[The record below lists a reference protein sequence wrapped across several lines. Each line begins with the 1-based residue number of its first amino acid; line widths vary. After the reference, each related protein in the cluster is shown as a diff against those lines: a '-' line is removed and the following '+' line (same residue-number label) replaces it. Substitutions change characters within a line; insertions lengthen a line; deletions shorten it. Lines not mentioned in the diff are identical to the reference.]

1 MADQLTRFLAAI
13 ADRYRIE
20 RPLGEGGMATVY
32 LAEDLKHRRK
42 VAVKVLRP
50 ELTAELGPERFL
62 REIEVTANLRHP
74 HILPLHDSG
83 AVEDFLY
90 YVMPQVEG
98 ESLRERLDR
107 EHQLP
112 IDDALAITREVADAL
127 SHAHGRGIVHRDVK
141 PENVFLE
148 AGHAVIADFGIAAV
162 THAGQDRITQTG
174 MSLGTPHYMSPEQA
188 FGEGNI
194 DGRSDLYS
202 LACMTYEMLA
212 GEPPFTGNTTQAV
225 IAKRLVE
232 TAPLVSTLR
241 DTVPAHVGAAI
252 SRALARA
259 PADRFSSAS
268 DFADALTP
276 MTTATSGD
284 AAPLP
289 LPTKRPRPGAIWR
302 WVTAGAAA
310 AVLVTAVWVARGEV
324 DGPVGTLEA
333 GVPALAVFP
342 FTVGGTPDVAYLR
355 EGMTTLLSRSL
366 DVMEDVRIVDPGTV
380 IRSIGV
386 DAGGDVIDAA
396 TALSRATEMG
406 ARYFVLGDV
415 TESAGELRLHA
426 SLYDTSAPGI
436 PVADADAAGSVSELF
451 NLVQRLSADLLLS
464 QFGPTSNRVVSAAAR
479 TTESPAALRA
489 FLLAEQAMRASMYDS
504 AIVRLQRAV
513 AEDPTFALA
522 YFRMAFAAGLLET
535 DGQLAPLAGMVPNA
549 LPRALALADHLGER
563 DRNLLDAYA
572 AFRRGDADLAE
583 EGVRRE
589 LRDHPDDL
597 EARFLLAQV
606 RMRHN
611 PARGRPALEAKEH
624 FEYVLSRDPDFV
636 CPI

>member
-1 MADQLTRFLAAI
+1 MSDQLTRLAAAL

-20 RPLGEGGMATVY
+20 RLLGEGGMATVY
-32 LAEDLKHRRK
+32 LAEDLKHHRK

-50 ELTAELGPERFL
+50 ALAAVLGAERFL

-83 AVEDFLY
+83 AVEDLLY

-112 IDDALAITREVADAL
+112 IDDALAIAREVADAL
-127 SHAHGRGIVHRDVK
+127 SYTHGRGVVHRDVK

-148 AGHAVIADFGIAAV
+148 SGHAAIAYFGIAAV
-162 THAGQDRITQTG
+162 THAGEDRITQTG
-174 MSLGTPHYMSPEQA
+174 TSLGTPHYMSPEQA
-188 FGEGNI
+188 FGEGNV

-212 GEPPFTGNTTQAV
+212 GEPPFTGNTVQAV

-232 TAPLVSTLR
+232 TPPLVSTLR
-241 DTVPAHVGAAI
+241 DTVPAHVDAAI

-276 MTTATSGD
+276 VTSGD
-284 AAPLP
+284 TTPGPAP
-289 LPTKRPRPGAIWR
+289 TARTRQGAIWR
-302 WVTAGAAA
+302 WVTAGAA
-310 AVLVTAVWVARGEV
+310 LVILGTVWIGRGGRG
-324 DGPVGTLEA
+324 GPVGMLNA

-342 FTVGGTPDVAYLR
+342 FTVSGAPDLAYLR
-355 EGMTTLLSRSL
+355 EGMADLISRNL
-366 DVMEDVRIVDPGTV
+366 DVMEDVLIMDPGTV
-380 IRSIGV
+380 MRSISTEARG
-386 DAGGDVIDAA
+386 DAMDAS
-396 TALSRATEMG
+396 TALSQATDIG
-406 ARYFVLGDV
+406 AQFFVLGGV
-415 TESAGELRLHA
+415 TESAGELRLYA
-426 SLYDTSAPGI
+426 SLYDTSRPGI
-436 PVADADAAGSVSELF
+436 PVADADAAGSVNELF
-451 NLVQRLSADLLLS
+451 NLVDRLSADLLLPE
-464 QFGPTSNRVVSAAAR
+464 FGPTSARVVGTAAR
-479 TTESPAALRA
+479 TTDSPAALRA
-489 FLLAEQAMRASMYDS
+489 FLTAEQAMRASMYDS
-504 AIVRLQRAV
+504 AIVRLQQAV

-535 DGQLAPLAGMVPNA
+535 DGLLAPLAGMVPNA
-549 LPRALALADHLGER
+549 LPRALSLADQLGER

-572 AFRRGDADLAE
+572 AFRRGDAEVAE
-583 EGVRRE
+583 NGLRRE

-606 RMRHN
+606 LMRQN

>member
-1 MADQLTRFLAAI
+1 MSDQLTRLAAAL

-20 RPLGEGGMATVY
+20 RLLGEGGMATVY
-32 LAEDLKHRRK
+32 LAEDVKHHRK

-50 ELTAELGPERFL
+50 ELTAALGAKRFL

-74 HILPLHDSG
+74 HIVPLHDSG
-83 AVEDFLY
+83 VVEEFLY

-112 IDDALAITREVADAL
+112 IDDALAIAHEVADAL
-127 SHAHGRGIVHRDVK
+127 SYAHSRGVVHRDIK

-148 AGHAVIADFGIAAV
+148 SGHAAIADFGIATV
-162 THAGQDRITQTG
+162 TYAGEDRITQTG
-174 MSLGTPHYMSPEQA
+174 MSLGTPRYMSPEQA
-188 FGEGNI
+188 FGERNV

-212 GEPPFTGNTTQAV
+212 GEPPFTGNTAQAV
-225 IAKRLVE
+225 IAKRLAE
-232 TAPLVSTLR
+232 PPPLVSTLR
-241 DTVPAHVGAAI
+241 DTVPAHIDAAI
-252 SRALARA
+252 SRALART

-268 DFADALTP
+268 DFADALAPGTTGDTTP
-276 MTTATSGD
+276 G
-284 AAPLP
+284 PLRA
-289 LPTKRPRPGAIWR
+289 KRTRPGSIWR
-302 WVTAGAAA
+302 WVTAGAAVV
-310 AVLVTAVWVARGEV
+310 VLGSVWLARG
-324 DGPVGTLEA
+324 GPRGPAGTINE
-333 GVPALAVFP
+333 GTPALAVFP

-380 IRSIGV
+380 IRSIGL

-396 TALSRATEMG
+396 TALSRATDMG
-406 ARYFVLGDV
+406 AQYFVLGGV

-464 QFGPTSNRVVSAAAR
+464 QFGPTSNRVVGAAAR

-504 AIVRLQRAV
+504 AIVRLQLAV

-522 YFRMAFAAGLLET
+522 YFRMAFVAGLLET
-535 DGQLAPLAGMVPNA
+535 DGLMAPLAGMVPNA
-549 LPRALALADHLGER
+549 LPRALSLADQLGER

-606 RMRHN
+606 LMRQN
-611 PARGRPALEAKEH
+611 PSRGRPALEAKEH